1 MVKIRDHILQK
12 EIQEIKAI
20 SRINKTT
27 STLIRSQKGLTVSVC
42 HDVSKTELR

>member
-12 EIQEIKAI
+12 EIQEVRAI

-27 STLIRSQKGLTVSVC
+27 STLIPNQKGLTVSSC
-42 HDVSKTELR
+42 HDLSKTEL